1 MQGWRM
7 VLTTQVVG
15 VTVHLMQSVPC
26 IGGASYWLYTS
37 GRGCYRGS
45 DAECTYRAEVAHGTD
60 CTVYTSGRGCYGA
73 SDAEC
78 TMQR

>member
-1 MQGWRM
+1 M

-26 IGGASYWLYTS
+26 RGGAWYWRYTS
-37 GRGCYRGS
+37 GRG
-45 DAECTYRAEVAHGTD
+45 
-60 CTVYTSGRGCYGA
+60 YGA

-78 TMQR
+78 TMQKWRMVLATQVVEVTVHLMQSVLCRGGAWY